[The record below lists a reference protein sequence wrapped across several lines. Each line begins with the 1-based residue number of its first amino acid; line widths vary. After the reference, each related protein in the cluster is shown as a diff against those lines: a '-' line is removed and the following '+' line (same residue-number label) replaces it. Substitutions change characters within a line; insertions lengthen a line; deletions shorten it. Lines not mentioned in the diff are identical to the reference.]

1 MLALGLLLLAAT
13 GAFTGLLIAD
23 NLDGGPT
30 TTVAVLGNHIATM
43 NSLAVFLA
51 GIALTLIF
59 VFGCLLVAAGSRRHR
74 RRSAELRTSR
84 RARAAAAPAEPAT
97 TGPYTDQPYA
107 AAPEP
112 QPYADRAPL
121 GGATGGPADPGT
133 HAPTTTGL
141 RADDTAAEPAP
152 QPQPQPKRRQGLI
165 HRLGH

>member
-13 GAFTGLLIAD
+13 GAFTGLLIAE

-30 TTVAVLGNHIATM
+30 TTVTMFGNDVATM

-59 VFGCLLVAAGSRRHR
+59 VFGCLLVAAGARRHH

-84 RARAAAAPAEPAT
+84 RSRTATAPAEPT
-97 TGPYTDQPYA
+97 TTQPYA

-121 GGATGGPADPGT
+121 GGATGGPAGT
-133 HAPTTTGL
+133 GSPTTTAGL

-152 QPQPQPKRRQGLI
+152 PMQPQSRPKRRAGLI